1 MLTDDSITIVDL
13 FSGCGGLTAG
23 FHSYR
28 APGRDD
34 SPFRTVGAVEHDL
47 AAASTY
53 AANFGEH
60 TGIERVHAGDIEA
73 WDPGVVQEEV
83 DVILGGPPC
92 QGFSALNKKNL
103 LNDQGDAR
111 NVLWREYVRVVRA
124 LRPKVFVIENVARF
138 LDSGEYALLRAE
150 TEGPGGLLGEYELTE
165 ARVLNAAD
173 YGVPQARRRAIVL
186 ATRRDVLAAS
196 PEGLG
201 LDHPRPTHT
210 RVRRGGPVPGP
221 VETVVG
227 GGAPL
232 SPWETVESI
241 FAKTPRATT
250 TTELPARSCAPLGV
264 ELPGAYRTF
273 ELHLGRNPRP
283 LSRLRY
289 EAIPPGGNR
298 NDLPPELSTRAWL
311 RHRTG
316 TGDVM
321 GRLRSDRP
329 SVTIRTEFFKP
340 EKGRYLHP
348 SEHRPITHME
358 AAYIQGFDEDFRWC
372 GSKLQI
378 ARQIGNAVPVGLA
391 SALAGQVYRYLVGVG
406 VVTEPLLPTAP

>member
-28 APGRDD
+28 APGRDGA
-34 SPFRTVGAVEHDL
+34 PFRTVGAVEHDL

-53 AANFGEH
+53 AVNFGEH
-60 TGIERVHAGDIEA
+60 TGVERIHAGDIEA
-73 WDPGVVQEEV
+73 WDPSVVQERV

-92 QGFSALNKKNL
+92 QGFSALNKRNL
-103 LNDQGDAR
+103 VADLGDAR

-124 LRPKVFVIENVARF
+124 LRPKVFVIENVGRF
-138 LDSGEYALLRAE
+138 LDSDEYALLRAE
-150 TEGPGGLLGEYELTE
+150 TEGPDGLLGEYELTE

-186 ATRRDVLAAS
+186 ATRRDVRAA
-196 PEGLG
+196 
-201 LDHPRPTHT
+201 HPRGLTLDYPAPTHT
-210 RVRRGGPVPGP
+210 RVPRGGPVPVPGGP
-221 VETVVG
+221 GTEDLPV
-227 GGAPL
+227 L
-232 SPWETVESI
+232 SPWETVASV
-241 FAKTPRATT
+241 FAKAPRATST
-250 TTELPARSCAPLGV
+250 NQLPARSCAPLGV
-264 ELPGAYRTF
+264 DLPGAYRTF
-273 ELHLGRNPRP
+273 ELHLGRTPRP
-283 LSRLRY
+283 MSRLRY

-298 NDLPPELSTRAWL
+298 NDLPPELSTQAWL
-311 RHRTG
+311 RHRSG

-321 GRLRSDRP
+321 GRLHLDRP

-358 AAYIQGFDEDFRWC
+358 AAHIQGFPEDFRWC
-372 GSKLQI
+372 GTKLQI

-391 SALAGQVYRYLVGVG
+391 AALAGQVYRYLAEVGA
-406 VVTEPLLPTAP
+406 TAAAPSDAAV

>member
-23 FHSYR
+23 FHSFR
-28 APGRDD
+28 APGRNT
-34 SPFRTVGAVEHDL
+34 SPFRTVGAVEHDI

-53 AANFGEH
+53 AANFGAH
-60 TGIERVHAGDIEA
+60 TGVERVHAGDIEV
-73 WDPGVVQEEV
+73 WDPAVVGESV

-103 LNDQGDAR
+103 VKDLSDER

-124 LRPKVFVIENVARF
+124 LRPKVFVIENVERF
-138 LDSGEYALLRAE
+138 LRSDEFALLCAE
-150 TEGPGGLLGEYELTE
+150 VEPGGLLEEYELAP

-173 YGVPQARRRAIVL
+173 HGVAQARRRAIVL
-186 ATRRDVLAAS
+186 ATRRDVCAAH
-196 PEGLG
+196 PEGARLG
-201 LDHPRPTHT
+201 YPDPTHA
-210 RVRRGGPVPGP
+210 RMPGGDSSLGK
-221 VETVVG
+221 
-227 GGAPL
+227 GAPL
-232 SPWETVESI
+232 LPWRTVESI
-241 FAKTPRATT
+241 FAKTPATT
-250 TTELPARSCAPLGV
+250 SVTDPPERTCAPLGV

-283 LSRLRY
+283 LSLRRY
-289 EAIPPGGNR
+289 QAIPPGGNR
-298 NDLPPELSTRAWL
+298 NDLPPELSTPAWL
-311 RHRTG
+311 RHRSG
-316 TGDVM
+316 SGDVM
-321 GRLRSDRP
+321 GRLHIDRP

-348 SEHRPITHME
+348 TEHRPITHME
-358 AAYIQGFDEDFRWC
+358 AAHIQGFAEDFRWC

-391 SALAGQVYRYLVGVG
+391 SALAGQVYRYLVEVG
-406 VVTEPLLPTAP
+406 VVSDPLRDTAI

>member
-28 APGRDD
+28 APGHDA

-60 TGIERVHAGDIEA
+60 TGTERIHAGDIEA
-73 WDPGVVQEEV
+73 WDPGVVQEDV

-103 LNDQGDAR
+103 LKDQGDAR

-150 TEGPGGLLGEYELTE
+150 TEDPGGLLGEYELTE

-186 ATRRDVLAAS
+186 ATRRDVRAAA

-201 LDHPRPTHT
+201 LDYPRPTHT
-210 RVRRGGPVPGP
+210 RLKP
-221 VETVVG
+221 

-232 SPWETVESI
+232 SPWETVQSI

-250 TTELPARSCAPLGV
+250 TTELPARRCAPLGV

-273 ELHLGRNPRP
+273 ELHLGRTPRP

-298 NDLPPELSTRAWL
+298 NDLPPELSTQAWL
-311 RHRTG
+311 RHRSG

-321 GRLRSDRP
+321 GRLRTDRP

-358 AAYIQGFDEDFRWC
+358 AAHIQGFDEDFRWC

-406 VVTEPLLPTAP
+406 AVADPSRRTAP

>member
-23 FHSYR
+23 FHSFR

-53 AANFGEH
+53 AANFGAH
-60 TGIERVHAGDIEA
+60 TGLERVHAGDIEI
-73 WDPGVVQEEV
+73 WDPAVVGEPV

-103 LNDQGDAR
+103 VKGLSDER

-124 LRPKVFVIENVARF
+124 LRPKVFVIENVERF
-138 LDSGEYALLRAE
+138 LFSEEFALLRAE
-150 TEGPGGLLGEYELTE
+150 TEPGGSLQEYDLAP

-173 YGVPQARRRAIVL
+173 HGVPQARRRAIVL
-186 ATRRDVLAAS
+186 ATRRDVRAA
-196 PEGLG
+196 
-201 LDHPRPTHT
+201 HPRREPLGHPDPTHA
-210 RVRRGGPVPGP
+210 RPPREGSSAWEGD
-221 VETVVG
+221 
-227 GGAPL
+227 PL
-232 SPWETVESI
+232 TPWRSVESI
-241 FAKTPRATT
+241 FAKTPATT
-250 TTELPARSCAPLGV
+250 ATTELPERTCAPLGV

-273 ELHLGRNPRP
+273 ELHVGRNPRP
-283 LSRLRY
+283 LSLRRY
-289 EAIPPGGNR
+289 RAIPPGGNR
-298 NDLPPELSTRAWL
+298 NDLPPELSTQAWL
-311 RHRTG
+311 RHRSG
-316 TGDVM
+316 SGDVM
-321 GRLRSDRP
+321 GRLRVDRP

-348 SEHRPITHME
+348 TEHRPITHME
-358 AAYIQGFDEDFRWC
+358 AAHIQGFAEDFRWC
-372 GSKLQI
+372 GGKVQI

-391 SALAGQVYRYLVGVG
+391 TALAGQVHRYLVEAG
-406 VVTEPLLPTAP
+406 VVARPLRRTGS